1 MGRHQKGGHR
11 IEAMN
16 EAIIQVDNLEK
27 VYPGGIKALRGACLS
42 VARGERACLL
52 GPNGAGKSTLIR
64 ILGGVLSPT
73 AGSASLLGT
82 KTNDSSFKEAKRRVG
97 IVPEGPGMYDD
108 LTVGEYLNLVRG
120 LYQRGSVSDVVEAFD
135 LGQYFSTAMNKLS
148 GGFQRRVVM
157 AAALLP
163 DPELLLLDEPT
174 VRLDAIAANQMRRYI
189 KNLGRDKTF
198 LLCTHNLAEAEE
210 LADKVII
217 IQDGRVLIQ
226 DSLEN
231 LRGRFTRYV
240 VIEAMEG
247 AESVTA
253 KLAPAG
259 YQLASDHEGTRVEVT
274 DYRRQVPEILRLLLG
289 AGLHVYSARVEEPS
303 LEEIFLKALGVPEDE

>member
-1 MGRHQKGGHR
+1 MA
-11 IEAMN
+11 EAV
-16 EAIIQVDNLEK
+16 IQVENLEK
-27 VYPGGIKALRGACLS
+27 VYPVRIMALRGVNLS
-42 VARGERACLL
+42 VARGERVGLL

-73 AGSASLLGT
+73 AGSASLLGART
-82 KTNDSSFKEAKRRVG
+82 GDSSFKEAKRRVG
-97 IVPEGPGMYDD
+97 IVTESPGMYDD

-120 LYQRGSVSDVVEAFD
+120 LYQRGSVPEVVEAFD
-135 LGQYFSTAMNKLS
+135 LGQYVNTAMSKLS

-174 VRLDAIAANQMRRYI
+174 VRLDPIAANQMRRYI

-198 LLCTHNLAEAEE
+198 LLCTHNLTEAEE

-231 LRGRFTRYV
+231 LRGRFTRYA
-240 VIEAMEG
+240 IIGAMEG
-247 AESVTA
+247 VDSVIARLT
-253 KLAPAG
+253 PAG
-259 YQLASDHEGTRVEVT
+259 YQVTSDHEGARVEVT

>member
-1 MGRHQKGGHR
+1 MA
-11 IEAMN
+11 EAV
-16 EAIIQVDNLEK
+16 IQVENLEK
-27 VYPGGIKALRGACLS
+27 VYPGRIRALRGVNLS

-73 AGSASLLGT
+73 AGSASLLGART
-82 KTNDSSFKEAKRRVG
+82 GDSSFKEAKRRVG
-97 IVPEGPGMYDD
+97 IVPESPGMYDD

-120 LYQRGSVSDVVEAFD
+120 LYQRGSVPDIIEAFD
-135 LGQYFSTAMNKLS
+135 LGQYCNTAMSKLS

-174 VRLDAIAANQMRRYI
+174 VRLDPIAANQMRRYI

-198 LLCTHNLAEAEE
+198 LLCTHNLTEAEE

-231 LRGRFTRYV
+231 LRGRFTRYAI
-240 VIEAMEG
+240 IEAMEG
-247 AESVTA
+247 VESVITR
-253 KLAPAG
+253 LTPAG
-259 YQLASDHEGTRVEVT
+259 YQVTSDHEGARVEVT
-274 DYRRQVPEILRLLLG
+274 DFRRQVPEILRLLLG